1 MALPACKPLQ
11 RLENGFRKRQNPFVG
26 NDTSGMAKPRI
37 RAFLRLLG
45 LCCLNDKTSHRFQG
59 ENISD
64 GLLSQIFERREKEN
78 EHIGIV
84 KCLEICRAFP
94 AHWHNKICCAFNH
107 ICKTHVE
114 TTHLSRIVYH
124 LQDYTQY
131 RVIQQVS
138 TKGIVET
145 QLQYN
150 DIFVQD
156 YTLPCRHAVEKL
168 YTYIPMHSYMLY
180 PYTDVLDITLYRYTC
195 YTPIPIYLV

>member
-78 EHIGIV
+78 EHIELLSAEKSAVHFQPIGIT
-84 KCLEICRAFP
+84 RFA
-94 AHWHNKICCAFNH
+94 AHL
-107 ICKTHVE
+107 
-114 TTHLSRIVYH
+114 TTSAKRM
-124 LQDYTQY
+124 
-131 RVIQQVS
+131 S
-138 TKGIVET
+138 K
-145 QLQYN
+145 
-150 DIFVQD
+150 
-156 YTLPCRHAVEKL
+156 P
-168 YTYIPMHSYMLY
+168 
-180 PYTDVLDITLYRYTC
+180 
-195 YTPIPIYLV
+195 PI

>member
-78 EHIGIV
+78 EQFAWLSIWKSAVHCKPNAV
-84 KCLEICRAFP
+84 ARFAAHLPHPQNTKHCDSCL
-94 AHWHNKICCAFNH
+94 
-107 ICKTHVE
+107 
-114 TTHLSRIVYH
+114 
-124 LQDYTQY
+124 
-131 RVIQQVS
+131 
-138 TKGIVET
+138 
-145 QLQYN
+145 
-150 DIFVQD
+150 
-156 YTLPCRHAVEKL
+156 
-168 YTYIPMHSYMLY
+168 
-180 PYTDVLDITLYRYTC
+180 
-195 YTPIPIYLV
+195 